1 MSLTH
6 RFLNADAFASTGQGL
21 LGNNMFAYCGNN
33 PVNYADPK
41 GNLPSFRPVYFDH
54 GENQRIYNQR
64 AEPYASK
71 ILGDYTVSYNGCGA
85 IATFNALVAL
95 GNPKSLDEALAYYNG
110 NPLRTF
116 MNGKYGML
124 RHQVARFFNS
134 EGYRTD
140 ISCTRTGIE
149 NNSKTADACI
159 MFYVFPQIIDGWTLP
174 GAHFVQYET
183 CGNTYVGYN
192 TGLGDGFSFFESPV
206 DYGLSGDRCI
216 VIGIFIFED

>member
-71 ILGDYTVSYNGCGA
+71 TLGDYTVSYNGCGA

-95 GNPKSLDEALAYYNG
+95 GNPKSLDEVLAYYNG

-116 MNGKYGML
+116 MNGKHGML
-124 RHQVARFFNS
+124 PHQVASFLTVKDIVPIS
-134 EGYRTD
+134 RTH
-140 ISCTRTGIE
+140 E
-149 NNSKTADACI
+149 QAWK
-159 MFYVFPQIIDGWTLP
+159 IILRLLMRVLCSMSS
-174 GAHFVQYET
+174 HK
-183 CGNTYVGYN
+183 
-192 TGLGDGFSFFESPV
+192 L
-206 DYGLSGDRCI
+206 
-216 VIGIFIFED
+216 